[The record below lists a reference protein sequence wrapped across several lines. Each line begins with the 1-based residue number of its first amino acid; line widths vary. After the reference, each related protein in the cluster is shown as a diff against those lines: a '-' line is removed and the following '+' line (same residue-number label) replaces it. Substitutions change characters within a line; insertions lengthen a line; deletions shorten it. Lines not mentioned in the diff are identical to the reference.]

1 MEILIN
7 FLYQFIFSIG
17 IIIVFGLLIALCRR
31 GFCSIVGYNGPRIL
45 LATGIVG
52 TPIHELSHALFCI
65 VFGHKVVE
73 MKLYLPNAP
82 NGTLGYVNHSYNP
95 KNIYHQ
101 IGNFFIGIA
110 PILGGS
116 GVLLLLMMWL
126 TPDTFGAVM
135 DTLGGI
141 PAFVDFSSVGDYLGA
156 LWEMVTHIF
165 SADNLGI
172 WQWWVFIVLAFMIAS
187 HMELSGAD
195 IKGGVKG
202 LLILLA
208 LLLIADS
215 ILYFI
220 DLDALGAVTVAM
232 TSFGAY
238 IVGFLLISAVF
249 SLALLTIAL
258 VVRGIMMIF
267 GK

>member
-7 FLYQFIFSIG
+7 FLYQFVFSIG
-17 IIIVFGLLIALCRR
+17 IIILFGLIIAFCRR
-31 GFCSIVGYNGPRIL
+31 GFCSIVGPNGPRIL

-52 TPIHELSHALFCI
+52 TPIHELSHALLCI
-65 VFGHKVVE
+65 LFGHKVVE
-73 MKLYLPNAP
+73 MKLYIPNAP
-82 NGTLGYVNHSYNP
+82 DGTLGYVNHSYNP

-101 IGNFFIGIA
+101 IGNFFIGVA

-135 DTLGGI
+135 DTLSAI
-141 PAFVDFSSVGDYLGA
+141 PTFVDFSSVLDYLGT
-156 LWEMVTHIF
+156 LWEMILLIF
-165 SADNLGI
+165 APENLGD
-172 WQWWVFIVLAFMIAS
+172 WHWWVFIVLAFMIAS

-195 IKGGVKG
+195 IKGGIKG
-202 LLILLA
+202 LLILLG
-208 LLLIADS
+208 LLLIADTV
-215 ILYFI
+215 LYFVA
-220 DLDALGAVTVAM
+220 LDALGAVTLAM

-249 SLALLTIAL
+249 SLAMLLLAL
-258 VVRGIMMIF
+258 IVRGIKMIF
-267 GK
+267 GR